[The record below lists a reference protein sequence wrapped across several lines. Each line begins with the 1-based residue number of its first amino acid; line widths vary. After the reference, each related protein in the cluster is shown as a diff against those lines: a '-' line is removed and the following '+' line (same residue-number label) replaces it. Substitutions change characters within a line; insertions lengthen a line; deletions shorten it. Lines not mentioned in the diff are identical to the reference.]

1 MRSEPVKDAA
11 QDVTQDVTQNMA
23 EGVLGATKDGNVKLF
38 IMKVLILPT
47 PNTRVP
53 THRGGAYL
61 FHRHPPA
68 AETTPRLTLGDT

>member
-1 MRSEPVKDAA
+1 
-11 QDVTQDVTQNMA
+11 MA
-23 EGVLGATKDGNVKLF
+23 EDVLGAAKDGSAKVP
-38 IMKVLILPT
+38 IAKVLILPT